1 MLKKTHLWEV
11 FRLNQ
16 SGNWGEDMIAKAKSV
31 GRQSGLDALRVL
43 SAVLIT
49 AIHYIG
55 YSDVL
60 NNAGGGNKIWIV
72 AVYSLTRI
80 AVGEYILTMG
90 YFMSQKKATL
100 KKVVL
105 LDSRVIL
112 YSIIIAA
119 VCVLLKINT
128 ISIPDGLRTVFPL
141 LTDAYWFFTAYILLY
156 TISPLLNEIFN
167 RCSRK
172 KIKVLL
178 CTTWTIITIDFK
190 LNPFTTGDNYLSG
203 AHGIVWL
210 SFLYMVGAALYRF
223 PDLLSKRVCRIAAI
237 ISYAVIFLGYW
248 FGFKPPKTVSFFED
262 CAVFPSIL
270 TICTFAIFKDV
281 SLKGMAKKIIG
292 LLAPLSLG
300 VYLVQEQ
307 CLLREAYW
315 SFFNADEMVHSAWMP
330 IQFMCALILPW
341 IAAAV
346 IEKVHGLYWTRLGNV
361 LFNKTLNR
369 LYELRNKVCEGK

>member
-1 MLKKTHLWEV
+1 M
-11 FRLNQ
+11 
-16 SGNWGEDMIAKAKSV
+16 
-31 GRQSGLDALRVL
+31 
-43 SAVLIT
+43 
-49 AIHYIG
+49 
-55 YSDVL
+55 
-60 NNAGGGNKIWIV
+60 
-72 AVYSLTRI
+72 
-80 AVGEYILTMG
+80 
-90 YFMSQKKATL
+90 
-100 KKVVL
+100 
-105 LDSRVIL
+105 
-112 YSIIIAA
+112 
-119 VCVLLKINT
+119 
-128 ISIPDGLRTVFPL
+128 
-141 LTDAYWFFTAYILLY
+141 
-156 TISPLLNEIFN
+156 
-167 RCSRK
+167 
-172 KIKVLL
+172 LL
-178 CTTWTIITIDFK
+178 CTAWGIITIGFK

-223 PDLLSKRVCRIAAI
+223 PNLLSKRACWIAAI
-237 ISYAVIFLGYW
+237 ISYAMIFLGYW
-248 FGFKPPKTVSFFED
+248 FGIELPKTVSFFED

-281 SLKGMAKKIIG
+281 SLKGTVKKVSG

-315 SFFNADEMVHSAWMP
+315 NFFNADKMVHSAWMP

-346 IEKVHGLYWTRLGNV
+346 VEKAHGLYWTGFGNV

>member
-1 MLKKTHLWEV
+1 
-11 FRLNQ
+11 
-16 SGNWGEDMIAKAKSV
+16 MIAKAKSV

-60 NNAGGGNKIWIV
+60 NNAGGNKIWIV

-80 AVGEYILTMG
+80 AVGEYILTTG

-105 LDSRVIL
+105 LDSRVIF

-156 TISPLLNEIFN
+156 TISPLLNEIVN

-178 CTTWTIITIDFK
+178 CTTWTIITIGFK

-223 PDLLSKRVCRIAAI
+223 PNLLSKRVCRIAAI

-281 SLKGMAKKIIG
+281 SLKGMVKKIIG

-315 SFFNADEMVHSAWMP
+315 SFFNANEMVHSVWMP

-341 IAAAV
+341 VAAAV
-346 IEKVHGLYWTRLGNV
+346 IDKVHGLYWTRFGNV